1 MLLEAVSMAHLC
13 PGSMAGAVSWIPV
26 QDMGVCNCPSSP
38 PGFLFR
44 TWVATHDMGAS
55 NSASSPLNSWLSGS
69 HSALRS
75 GMSAWTSQKTK
86 RSSRIIAFAQNVDSS
101 DSSNNGSAFSFR
113 PDPESL
119 QSTGDDD
126 SQKYDSGGLCNDSNN
141 PQDRANNDAASW
153 LTENDGPP
161 GRDRWNEPIRGA
173 SGSVAKQISES
184 FVDKSHGSLEG
195 SHQNTDQEQ
204 DRSLI
209 SYEGHLE
216 EEGSSKFKRPNNDEA
231 ASSSDTDSLWR
242 SVFPAYMRSKDEEP
256 NGEGEACLNGAGQG
270 HGVHGA
276 AAARAAAAAA
286 ASAKEL
292 ESHVN
297 SFTIPSLSSSAP
309 PGSSAQ
315 NPTEGGKNLRDL
327 ISNDPIW
334 AAIRAEARLE
344 AEREPLLS
352 SFLYASILAHSYFE
366 RSLGFVLANRLKNAT
381 LLATQLMDVFDDVF
395 MNDASIRQAVRLDV
409 QAVKDRD
416 PSCRSYSSA
425 LLYLKGYHALQSYRV
440 AHVLWN
446 RGQVVLALA
455 LQSRISEVFAVDIHP
470 AARIGKAILL
480 DHGTGIVIGETA
492 VVGDRVSMLQGV
504 TLGGT
509 GKVAGDRHP
518 KIGEGVLIGAGAT
531 ILGNITVGRG
541 AMVAAGSLVLRDV
554 PPHSMVAGTP
564 AKVVGVSEE
573 PTPSLTMKHD
583 VTKDLW
589 DSLGDDSVC
598 GGTGI

>member
-1 MLLEAVSMAHLC
+1 MVSRCQPSPKGAH
-13 PGSMAGAVSWIPV
+13 
-26 QDMGVCNCPSSP
+26 
-38 PGFLFR
+38 F
-44 TWVATHDMGAS
+44 
-55 NSASSPLNSWLSGS
+55 
-69 HSALRS
+69 
-75 GMSAWTSQKTK
+75 
-86 RSSRIIAFAQNVDSS
+86 IIALS
-101 DSSNNGSAFSFR
+101 SSNNGSVFSPR
-113 PDPESL
+113 PDP
-119 QSTGDDD
+119 
-126 SQKYDSGGLCNDSNN
+126 DSNEHN
-141 PQDRANNDAASW
+141 SHPSSETSDAASPPNRNPW
-153 LTENDGPP
+153 QAPGPV
-161 GRDRWNEPIRGA
+161 
-173 SGSVAKQISES
+173 SKQITES
-184 FVDKSHGSLEG
+184 FVDKSRRSLEG
-195 SHQNTDQEQ
+195 LQQQQPTEQ
-204 DRSLI
+204 DQDKSFI
-209 SYEGHLE
+209 SYEGHLQEDGGAKPTRANNE
-216 EEGSSKFKRPNNDEA
+216 EV
-231 ASSSDTDSLWR
+231 ASSSTADTDSLWR
-242 SVFPAYMRSKDEEP
+242 SVFPAYMRSKDEEDHP
-256 NGEGEACLNGAGQG
+256 NAEGDACLNGSVKGLG
-270 HGVHGA
+270 LHGA

-297 SFTIPSLSSSAP
+297 SSTNPSLSPSVSAP
-309 PGSSAQ
+309 PCSSAQ
-315 NPTEGGKNLRDL
+315 SPVEGGKKLKDL
-327 ISNDPIW
+327 ISDDPIW

-344 AEREPLLS
+344 AEREPILS
-352 SFLYASILAHSYFE
+352 SFLYASILAHPCFE

-395 MNDASIRQAVRLDV
+395 MNDVNIRQAVRLDV

-446 RGQVVLALA
+446 RGQMVLALA

-480 DHGTGIVIGETA
+480 DHGTGVVIGETA

-531 ILGNITVGRG
+531 ILGNINVGRG
-541 AMVAAGSLVLRDV
+541 AMVAAGSLVLKDV

-564 AKVVGVSEE
+564 ARVVGVLEE

-589 DSLGDDSVC
+589 ESLGNDSVC

>member
-1 MLLEAVSMAHLC
+1 MVLYLHRGQIQTAMSSLVKHIFQRLLTSLSIQRASTLLT
-13 PGSMAGAVSWIPV
+13 
-26 QDMGVCNCPSSP
+26 
-38 PGFLFR
+38 LFR
-44 TWVATHDMGAS
+44 RAAGVPDSPSKAS
-55 NSASSPLNSWLSGS
+55 QNLKNQPGPVSKQIIENSIDKSRGS
-69 HSALRS
+69 FEGVQQQQQH
-75 GMSAWTSQKTK
+75 
-86 RSSRIIAFAQNVDSS
+86 
-101 DSSNNGSAFSFR
+101 
-113 PDPESL
+113 
-119 QSTGDDD
+119 
-126 SQKYDSGGLCNDSNN
+126 
-141 PQDRANNDAASW
+141 
-153 LTENDGPP
+153 LTEQGQDKSLTSYEG
-161 GRDRWNEPIRGA
+161 DLHED
-173 SGSVAKQISES
+173 SSVAKPMNN
-184 FVDKSHGSLEG
+184 VG
-195 SHQNTDQEQ
+195 NQEV
-204 DRSLI
+204 
-209 SYEGHLE
+209 
-216 EEGSSKFKRPNNDEA
+216 
-231 ASSSDTDSLWR
+231 ASSFIADSDIFWR
-242 SVFPAYMRSKDEEP
+242 SVFPAYMRSKDEEEHLSVSEDGHS
-256 NGEGEACLNGAGQG
+256 NGSAKGLGLN
-270 HGVHGA
+270 GA

-297 SFTIPSLSSSAP
+297 SLTNPSLMPSSLAP
-309 PGSSAQ
+309 PCSSAQ
-315 NPTEGGKNLRDL
+315 KPTGGKKLEDL
-327 ISNDPIW
+327 ISDDPIW

-352 SFLYASILAHSYFE
+352 SFLYASILAHPCFE

-381 LLATQLMDVFDDVF
+381 LLATQLMDVFDDVLTR
-395 MNDASIRQAVRLDV
+395 DANIRQAVRLDV

-446 RGQVVLALA
+446 RGQMVLALA

-480 DHGTGIVIGETA
+480 DHGTGVVIGETA

-509 GKVAGDRHP
+509 GKIAGDRHP

-531 ILGNITVGRG
+531 ILGNISVGRG
-541 AMVAAGSLVLRDV
+541 AMVAAGSLVLKDV

-564 AKVVGVSEE
+564 ARVVGVLEE

-589 DSLGDDSVC
+589 ESMGDDSVC

>member
-1 MLLEAVSMAHLC
+1 MALYYLKTLRLNGDWKADLPSLPDSPSKPSPNLKNKPGPVSKKIIENSIDKSHESFEGVQQQQQHLTEQ
-13 PGSMAGAVSWIPV
+13 G
-26 QDMGVCNCPSSP
+26 QDKSLTSYEGDLYGDSSVDKP
-38 PGFLFR
+38 MDNVG
-44 TWVATHDMGAS
+44 
-55 NSASSPLNSWLSGS
+55 N
-69 HSALRS
+69 
-75 GMSAWTSQKTK
+75 QE
-86 RSSRIIAFAQNVDSS
+86 VDSS
-101 DSSNNGSAFSFR
+101 SMSDSDSF
-113 PDPESL
+113 
-119 QSTGDDD
+119 
-126 SQKYDSGGLCNDSNN
+126 
-141 PQDRANNDAASW
+141 
-153 LTENDGPP
+153 
-161 GRDRWNEPIRGA
+161 
-173 SGSVAKQISES
+173 
-184 FVDKSHGSLEG
+184 
-195 SHQNTDQEQ
+195 
-204 DRSLI
+204 
-209 SYEGHLE
+209 
-216 EEGSSKFKRPNNDEA
+216 
-231 ASSSDTDSLWR
+231 WR
-242 SVFPAYMRSKDEEP
+242 SVFPAYMRSKDEEEHLSASKDGQS
-256 NGEGEACLNGAGQG
+256 NGSVKGMGLHE
-270 HGVHGA
+270 A

-297 SFTIPSLSSSAP
+297 SLSNPSLMPSSSAP
-309 PGSSAQ
+309 PCSSAQ
-315 NPTEGGKNLRDL
+315 NPTGGKKLEDL
-327 ISNDPIW
+327 ISDDPIW

-352 SFLYASILAHSYFE
+352 SFLYASILAHPCFE

-381 LLATQLMDVFDDVF
+381 LLATQLMDVFDDVLTK
-395 MNDASIRQAVRLDV
+395 DANIRQAVRLDV

-446 RGQVVLALA
+446 RGQMVLALA

-480 DHGTGIVIGETA
+480 DHGTGVVIGETA
-492 VVGDRVSMLQGV
+492 VVGDRVSMLQGA

-531 ILGNITVGRG
+531 ILGNISVGRG
-541 AMVAAGSLVLRDV
+541 AMVAAGSLVLKDV
-554 PPHSMVAGTP
+554 PPHSMVAGSP
-564 AKVVGVSEE
+564 ARVVGVLEE

-589 DSLGDDSVC
+589 ESMGDGSVC

>member
-1 MLLEAVSMAHLC
+1 ML
-13 PGSMAGAVSWIPV
+13 
-26 QDMGVCNCPSSP
+26 PS
-38 PGFLFR
+38 GF
-44 TWVATHDMGAS
+44 
-55 NSASSPLNSWLSGS
+55 
-69 HSALRS
+69 HSALHLGIGDCAGQR
-75 GMSAWTSQKTK
+75 THRNTC
-86 RSSRIIAFAQNVDSS
+86 ITFAQNFN
-101 DSSNNGSAFSFR
+101 SNNGSAFSFK
-113 PDPESL
+113 PDPDSSR
-119 QSTGDDD
+119 STGDKK
-126 SQKYDSGGLCNDSNN
+126 SQKFDPRELFNDWDCATDRESSDSVSQPG
-141 PQDRANNDAASW
+141 
-153 LTENDGPP
+153 END
-161 GRDRWNEPIRGA
+161 RIRGQDTWSQA
-173 SGSVAKQISES
+173 TPRGSGSVSKRITEN

-195 SHQNTDQEQ
+195 ILEPTDEEA
-204 DRSLI
+204 DKSLI
-209 SYEGHLE
+209 SYEGQIDNDRI
-216 EEGSSKFKRPNNDEA
+216 SKLDRPKKEDA
-231 ASSSDTDSLWR
+231 ASTTETDSLWR
-242 SVFPAYMRSKDEEP
+242 SVFPAYMRSKDEE
-256 NGEGEACLNGAGQG
+256 NTGEGEGSLTRTGEG

-286 ASAKEL
+286 ASAKAL

-297 SFTIPSLSSSAP
+297 SFTISSRSPSSASAP
-309 PGSSAQ
+309 PCSNAQ

-327 ISNDPIW
+327 ISDDPIW

-352 SFLYASILAHSYFE
+352 SFLYASILAHPCFE

-395 MNDASIRQAVRLDV
+395 MNDSSIRQAIRLDV

-446 RGQVVLALA
+446 RGQMVLALA

-480 DHGTGIVIGETA
+480 DHGTGVVIGETA

-518 KIGEGVLIGAGAT
+518 KIREGVLIGAGAT

-541 AMVAAGSLVLRDV
+541 AMVAAGSLVLKDV
-554 PPHSMVAGTP
+554 PSHSMVAGTP
-564 AKVVGVSEE
+564 ARVVGVSEE

-583 VTKDLW
+583 VAKNLW
-589 DSLGDDSVC
+589 ESLGDDSVC